1 MGKKITLLMAALLLC
16 GAFAACGSQEEP
28 SSSSSTVS
36 VSAAEEESS
45 QPQLRP
51 EPRTVEGESSTES
64 PVEEPAEE
72 SAQEEVL
79 VLIQQDSGMEAGGEP
94 TITLHQ
100 DGSFTLNAVF
110 YDGAATISGTYAQ
123 QGESYVLT
131 PLESTAQGT
140 EGSQV
145 GEITLT
151 PQDGGFAYGGDQLGV
166 TFDGA
171 VFLPSQQ

>member
-1 MGKKITLLMAALLLC
+1 MGKKITVLMAALLLC
-16 GAFAACGSQEEP
+16 GAFAACGSQGEP

-36 VSAAEEESS
+36 VSAAGEESS
-45 QPQLRP
+45 QPELRP
-51 EPRTVEGESSTES
+51 EPRTVEGESSMES
-64 PVEEPAEE
+64 PVEE
-72 SAQEEVL
+72 STQEEVL
-79 VLIQQDSGMEAGGEP
+79 VLIQQDSGMEGGGEP

-131 PLESTAQGT
+131 PLESTAQGA

>member
-1 MGKKITLLMAALLLC
+1 MKNLVQTALLALLLC
-16 GAFAACGSQEEP
+16 AGLSACGSQGEP
-28 SSSSSTVS
+28 STGSSTVS
-36 VSAAEEESS
+36 VSSAEETSS
-45 QPQLRP
+45 QPELRW
-51 EPRTVEGESSTES
+51 ESRTVEGEAPMEASAA
-64 PVEEPAEE
+64 EPAEE
-72 SAQEEVL
+72 SAQEEALML
-79 VLIQQDSGMEAGGEP
+79 VQQDSGMEAGGEP
-94 TITLHQ
+94 AITLHQ

-123 QGESYVLT
+123 QGEGYVLT
-131 PLESTAQGT
+131 PLESTAQGP

-151 PQDGGFAYGGDQLGV
+151 PQDSGFVYGGEQLGV